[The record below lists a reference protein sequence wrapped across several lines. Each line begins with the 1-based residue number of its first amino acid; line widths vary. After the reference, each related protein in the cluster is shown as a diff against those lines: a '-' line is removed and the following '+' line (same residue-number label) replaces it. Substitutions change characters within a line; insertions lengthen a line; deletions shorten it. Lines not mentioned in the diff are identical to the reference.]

1 MKGIIKFTLWIAL
14 ATVLMANI
22 GCAQSCSYSIIQHQ
36 LENNEI
42 DEASGIAASHDTPG
56 LLYTH
61 NDSGGEPLVYVLNGL
76 AMLAAR
82 LHLQDA
88 SNIDWEDIAVSPHP
102 QTGNSC
108 IWVGDIGDN
117 KAKRNSVVVYRFEEP
132 AITDTAII
140 ITDYDRIHIQYDDG
154 ARDAEA
160 LFIDPLSGDI
170 CIISK
175 REEAVG
181 FYRVAYPYSLIQPN
195 TAIKEA
201 TLPLTYVVAA
211 DISPDGEKIL
221 VKTYSDI
228 YLYKRNPG
236 KSIAKALTGK
246 PSQVPYQLEPQGE
259 AVTWDAEGK
268 GYWTLSESAKGI
280 PATLYHYHR

>member
-1 MKGIIKFTLWIAL
+1 MRM
-14 ATVLMANI
+14 VR
-22 GCAQSCSYSIIQHQ
+22 GC
-36 LENNEI
+36 
-42 DEASGIAASHDTPG
+42 
-56 LLYTH
+56 
-61 NDSGGEPLVYVLNGL
+61 
-76 AMLAAR
+76 
-82 LHLQDA
+82 
-88 SNIDWEDIAVSPHP
+88 
-102 QTGNSC
+102 
-108 IWVGDIGDN
+108 
-117 KAKRNSVVVYRFEEP
+117 RN
-132 AITDTAII
+132 A
-140 ITDYDRIHIQYDDG
+140 
-154 ARDAEA
+154 
-160 LFIDPLSGDI
+160 FIDPLSGDI

-211 DISPDGEKIL
+211 DISPDGKKIL

-246 PSQVPYQLEPQGE
+246 PSQMPYQLEPQGE

-268 GYWTLSESAKGI
+268 SYWTSARARKASPQPCI
-280 PATLYHYHR
+280 TIRDNT